1 MQNLIVA
8 FNAIAPIFLLIAAG
22 FAIRRFGLLRDDAL
36 PQVNRLAF
44 TVFLPALLFNN
55 LYETD
60 IGSAFSPR
68 LLAFAVVIVLVMYAV
83 VTGLVRLIEKNNKSR
98 GAMIQAIYRSN
109 FVLLG
114 VPVVQSVFAGQ
125 DSGVTA
131 VLVAVVVPLFNVLA
145 VVTLEMYRGGS
156 VQWKKVA
163 VGIAKNPLI
172 IGSML
177 GLLCMLAGIQ
187 LPVFVRSGI
196 SSLAGAA
203 TPVALVV
210 LGASIHLESVGANA
224 RSLAICVVGRL
235 IAVPLAG
242 ITAAILCGFR
252 GIELGSLLAMLASPT
267 AVSSF
272 TMAQQMDSDAEL
284 TAGAVVFSS
293 AFACLTLFL
302 WIFLLKQLGF
312 M

>member
-8 FNAIAPIFLLIAAG
+8 FNAVAPLFLLIAAG
-22 FAIRRFGLLRDDAL
+22 FAIRRFGLLRDEAL

-44 TVFLPALLFNN
+44 TVFLPALLFSN

-60 IGSAFSPR
+60 VGSAFSPR
-68 LLAFAVVIVLVMYAV
+68 LLAFAVIAVLAMYAG
-83 VTGLVRLIEKNNKSR
+83 VTLFVRLVEKDNKSR

-131 VLVAVVVPLFNVLA
+131 VLVAVIVPLFNVLA

-156 VQWKKVA
+156 VKWKKVA
-163 VGIAKNPLI
+163 VGIVKNPLI
-172 IGSML
+172 IGSVL
-177 GLLCMLAGIQ
+177 GLVFMLAGVR
-187 LPVFVRSGI
+187 LPEFLRSGI
-196 SSLAGAA
+196 GSLAGAA

-224 RSLAICVVGRL
+224 RNIVICVLGRL
-235 IAVPLAG
+235 VAVPLVC
-242 ITAAILCGFR
+242 ITAAVLCGFR

-293 AFACLTLFL
+293 GFACLTLFL
-302 WIFLLKQLGF
+302 WIFLLKQMGF